1 MGGADCSNH
10 SKSQR
15 EGAWEGNFFGFLYVS
30 HNFKTE
36 IFEKIVLKIFLSPP
50 VMQISTDAFELLLS
64 SEPFGAKN
72 RGSRAEKFQSQTGR
86 AGTISNGSVLNGSR
100 SESLSEPNR
109 KTVRL

>member
-1 MGGADCSNH
+1 MGGADCSNY
-10 SKSQR
+10 SKSRR
-15 EGAWEGNFFGFLYVS
+15 EGAWGGGQFFLVFFTFHIISRQKFLRNFFLR
-30 HNFKTE
+30 
-36 IFEKIVLKIFLSPP
+36 SPP

-86 AGTISNGSVLNGSR
+86 AGTVSNGSVLNGSR